1 MKNEPITLRQAAE
14 QLGTTY
20 QRLWYAVAT
29 HKIEARRLG
38 RETYFLEEDLPKIRQ
53 ALNK

>member
-20 QRLWYAVAT
+20 QQLWYAVAT
-29 HKIEARRLG
+29 HKVETRRLG
-38 RETYFLEEDLPKIRQ
+38 RERYFLQEDLPKIRQ
-53 ALNK
+53 AMDK